1 MQEELL
7 AHWPTVSRLLDEA
20 LELDADARR
29 AWLDSLPNE
38 HASLR
43 PMIARLLS
51 RHAESAVALDVILPQ
66 INERPATP
74 ATLAL
79 GRKKDNSASGSSLR
93 AGARIG
99 PYRLRSLIGCGGM
112 GTVWIAEA
120 VEGGARLP
128 VAIKLPHLEGQSTQA
143 IAERFES
150 ERQILAALNHPN
162 IARLYE
168 AGVSVDG
175 HPYLALEY
183 VEGQSLPDYCNR
195 NALSVRRRLDLFLQ
209 VLKAVQYAHASL
221 VIHRDLKPSNIIA
234 TSTADVKLLDFG
246 IAKLLDRETRHTTET
261 PLTQLHGK
269 LMTLD
274 YASPEQVLGESL
286 GTASDV
292 YSLGVVL
299 YELLTGVGPYRVKR
313 GSRAELEEAIL
324 SSEPVRPS
332 QAIGAEFIAN
342 LPIPVARWRRL
353 LRGDLDTIV
362 LKALAKDRSV
372 RYPTA
377 EALAQDCERYLQHLP
392 VLARPQSRRYQ
403 VRKFVERHRLAFGAA
418 TAVGVALILGLGT
431 ALWQARVAL
440 TQSQVAQDEARKQ
453 RAVQSFLTALFDKN
467 TRQQTDASHAR
478 AMSVRDLLLDAS
490 ERVQGE
496 FGDTPTVKL
505 DLLNTVASL
514 LRDIDEYERAAIL
527 SDQAVT
533 LAQSQRLTAE
543 DAYVE
548 ALMGQATADRLLGR
562 GEQAVLARAAALA
575 VLDARGDKT
584 SLLRARVSTNTVAQ
598 FASDPEAEIAL
609 VAQGVRLFEQRYPTQ
624 PAYFQALY
632 NLANLNRTGSR
643 PAEAEAYFRQAIAV
657 FERTGSRDYTNLGAS
672 YGFAGEC
679 GVSLGRIQTALHD
692 YVRALEILDRNAGA
706 TSLVARFHRAQYVE
720 ALNNAGRL
728 SEARGVMD
736 ALAQTMPAGTDPT
749 IADFDATVYQAFAL
763 LETGGEREA
772 QQTLERFRESWLRFG
787 RRFGPNGSRW
797 VVELALAQALQGDGA
812 SARTTLQRIA
822 ELPSHYGAALTSSPE
837 YLAEVAGIELAMGD
851 TAAAKRGLDGAV
863 DAMRALPERFSF
875 SYVRLR
881 MQAAQVALASGEPQR
896 ALDYADTALRHLRTH
911 ADAGGFPLLEA
922 RVLAARGQSLL
933 ALGKS
938 ADARADLEAAI
949 AIMRQ
954 LHSPTSPWRL
964 DVAASLARAYGAE
977 HDVSRARALLG
988 EAQEIARQKPA
999 LAPMFREHLSQAERA
1014 LSGL

>member
-1 MQEELL
+1 MQEEIL

-43 PMIARLLS
+43 PLIARLLS
-51 RHAESAVALDVILPQ
+51 RHAEGAVALDILPQ
-66 INERPATP
+66 IDESQPAP

-79 GRKKDNSASGSSLR
+79 GGKKDPSARSSSLH
-93 AGARIG
+93 AGALIG
-99 PYRLRSLIGCGGM
+99 PYRLRSLIGRGGM
-112 GTVWIAEA
+112 GTVWLAEA

-150 ERQILAALNHPN
+150 ERQILSALNHPN

-175 HPYLALEY
+175 QPYLALEY

-195 NALSVRRRLDLFLQ
+195 NALSVRKRLDLFLQ

-246 IAKLLDRETRHTTET
+246 IARLLDRETRHAAET
-261 PLTQLHGK
+261 PLTQLHGR

-274 YASPEQVLGESL
+274 YASPEQVLGEPL

-299 YELLTGVGPYRVKR
+299 YELLTGVRPYRVKR

-324 SSEPVRPS
+324 TSDTIRPS
-332 QAIGAEFIAN
+332 QAIGAKFIAS
-342 LPIPVARWRRL
+342 LSVPVARWRRT
-353 LRGDLDTIV
+353 LRGDLDTII
-362 LKALAKDRSV
+362 LKALAKDRGA
-372 RYPTA
+372 RYQTA
-377 EALAQDCERYLQHLP
+377 EAFAQDCERYLQHLP

-418 TAVGVALILGLGT
+418 TAVVLALILGLGT

-440 TQSQVAQDEARKQ
+440 AQSQVAQDEVRKQ

-467 TRQQTDASHAR
+467 TRQQSDASHAR
-478 AMSVRDLLLDAS
+478 AMTVRELLLDAS
-490 ERVQGE
+490 ERVQSA

-514 LRDIDEYERAAIL
+514 LRDIDEYERAATL
-527 SDQAVT
+527 SDQAVA

-548 ALMGQATADRLLGR
+548 ALMGQATAARLLGR

-584 SLLRARVSTNTVAQ
+584 SLLRARALTNTVAQ

-609 VAQGVRLFEQRYPTQ
+609 VAQGVRLFEQRYATH

-632 NLANLNRTGSR
+632 YLGNLYRTSFR
-643 PAEAEAYFRQAIAV
+643 PAEAEAHFRRAIAV

-672 YGFAGEC
+672 YGFSGEC
-679 GVSLGRIQTALHD
+679 GVALGRIQTALND
-692 YVRALEILDRNAGA
+692 YVRALEILDRHAGA
-706 TSLVARFHRAQYVE
+706 ASLVARFHRAQYIE

-728 SEARGVMD
+728 SEARSVMD
-736 ALAQTMPAGTDPT
+736 ALVQTLPAGTEPT
-749 IADFDATVYQAFAL
+749 IADFDATVYHAFAL
-763 LETGGEREA
+763 LETGHEPEA
-772 QQTLERFRESWLRFG
+772 QHALERFSENWLQFG
-787 RRFGPNGSRW
+787 KRFGPNGSRW
-797 VVELALAQALQGDGA
+797 VVELALAQALQGDSA
-812 SARTTLQRIA
+812 SARKTLQRIA
-822 ELPSHYGAALTSSPE
+822 ELPSHYGAVLTSSPE
-837 YLAEVAGIELAMGD
+837 YVAEAAWIELAAGD
-851 TAAAKRGLDGAV
+851 TAAAARVLDGAA
-863 DAMRALPERFSF
+863 DALRELPERFSWDH
-875 SYVRLR
+875 VRLR
-881 MQAAQVALASGEPQR
+881 MQATQVALASGEPQR
-896 ALDYADTALRHLRTH
+896 AFEYADTALRHLRTH

-933 ALGKS
+933 ALG
-938 ADARADLEAAI
+938 RASEACGDLEAAI
-949 AIMRQ
+949 AIMRR

-964 DVAASLARAYGAE
+964 DVAASLARAYGAV
-977 HDVSRARALLG
+977 HDLSRARALLG
-988 EAQEIARQKPA
+988 EAQEIARQNPA
-999 LAPMFREHLSQAERA
+999 LAPMFRERLRQAEKE